1 MIVHVVLFKPK
12 TGLSAGDRAQLI
24 DALREAQASIP
35 GIRRFRA
42 GTRVTTGRPYDAL
55 ARDFPYIALI
65 EFDSRAGLD
74 AYLAHPAHERLSMGF
89 YQFSAAAE
97 AYDFDVDD
105 VPEALERL

>member
-12 TGLSAGDRAQLI
+12 AALSADDRAQLI
-24 DALREAQASIP
+24 DGLREAQASIP

-42 GTRVTTGRPYDAL
+42 GARVTTGRPYDAL
-55 ARDFPYIALI
+55 ARDFPYVAMI
-65 EFDSRAGLD
+65 EFETRADLD
-74 AYLAHPAHERLSMGF
+74 AYLTHSAHERLSMGF

-105 VPEALERL
+105 VPGALDRL